1 MENKNTTLENSH
13 TPDKT
18 DDQSVAT
25 QDNKEATKEE
35 EPLEQENYEQK
46 YKELQEQY
54 IRIHADFENSKKRIQ
69 RDKNQALEYAYEG
82 IARDLL
88 PVIDT
93 LAKALESTKSIPNS
107 EAIAQGLELT
117 LENLHKVLSKHG
129 IECIDCQGEFDP
141 NFHDAIMQ
149 VSAKEKND
157 GQIVQILQSGYKYK
171 ERVLRPAM
179 VSIAKN

>member
-1 MENKNTTLENSH
+1 MENKNTTLENSN

-25 QDNKEATKEE
+25 QDNEEATKEE
-35 EPLEQENYEQK
+35 EPLKQENYEQK

-93 LAKALESTKSIPNS
+93 LAKALESTKSTPNS

-149 VSAKEKND
+149 VPAKEKND